1 MIPEA
6 TPEPP
11 IPPIQ
16 PGSIAAKVMR
26 ILEERDGR
34 ALEAAPLPTAKN
46 GPRRPWYEE
55 RAINLR
61 DSVTR
66 DEPNANDPRSPE
78 EAHQAIVYARQD
90 IILVVSYLSSLNL
103 QLRRVVWLLMAV
115 VALLIVELA
124 HR

>member
-16 PGSIAAKVMR
+16 PGTIAAKVMR

-55 RAINLR
+55 RAINLNGH
-61 DSVTR
+61 DDTFMDD
-66 DEPNANDPRSPE
+66 DEIWLDAAVGPAATDE
-78 EAHQAIVYARQD
+78 HRQRGESD
-90 IILVVSYLSSLNL
+90 TCRLEC
-103 QLRRVVWLLMAV
+103 AV
-115 VALLIVELA
+115 
-124 HR
+124 